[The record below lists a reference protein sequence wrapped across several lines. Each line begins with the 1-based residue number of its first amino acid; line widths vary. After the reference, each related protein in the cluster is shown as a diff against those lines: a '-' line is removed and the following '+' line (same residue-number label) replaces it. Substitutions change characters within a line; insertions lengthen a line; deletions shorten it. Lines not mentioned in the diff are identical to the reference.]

1 MSGLGRGVDVEVGPA
16 SLPFA
21 DTACGQGRGRERE
34 TAVKL
39 TDALLGEQGTFYVLF
54 NQIEEIAAIESPL
67 AQIRGAT
74 TVLRAMVDSHATLED
89 ELLFSALEPH
99 LGTDSGPLAVMRT
112 EHEEMARLLEQIED
126 ADDTDQI
133 ILWIEE
139 ALSAARSHFQ
149 KEERVLFPMAQHLL
163 GDEALTR
170 LGRAWAKAR
179 HVTIA

>member
-1 MSGLGRGVDVEVGPA
+1 MSGLGRGADVEVGPA

-21 DTACGQGRGRERE
+21 DTACGQGRERE

-39 TDALLGEQGTFYVLF
+39 TDALLGEHGVFYVLF

-74 TVLRAMVDSHATLED
+74 TVLGAMVDSHATLED
-89 ELLFSALEPH
+89 ELLFSAIEPH
-99 LGTDSGPLAVMRT
+99 LGTGDGPLAVMRA
-112 EHEEMARLLEQIED
+112 EHEEMARLLEQIKD
-126 ADDTDQI
+126 ADDADQV
-133 ILWIEE
+133 EE

-170 LGRAWAKAR
+170 LGKSWAKAR
-179 HVTIA
+179 RVTIA

>member
-1 MSGLGRGVDVEVGPA
+1 MSGLGRGVDVEVGSA

-21 DTACGQGRGRERE
+21 DTACGQGRERE

-39 TDALLGEQGTFYVLF
+39 TDALLGEHGVFYVLF

-74 TVLRAMVDSHATLED
+74 TVLGAMVDSHATLED

-99 LGTDSGPLAVMRT
+99 LGTGDGPLAVMRA

-126 ADDTDQI
+126 ADDADQV

-170 LGRAWAKAR
+170 LGKSWAKAR
-179 HVTIA
+179 RVTIA

>member
-1 MSGLGRGVDVEVGPA
+1 MSGRGRGVDFEVGPA
-16 SLPFA
+16 PLPFA
-21 DTACGQGRGRERE
+21 EAACGQGRERE

-39 TDALLGEQGTFYVLF
+39 TDALLGEHGVFYVLF
-54 NQIEEIAAIESPL
+54 NHIEEIADIEGPL

-74 TVLRAMVDSHATLED
+74 TVLEAMVDSHATLED
-89 ELLFSALEPH
+89 ELLFSALVPH

-133 ILWIEE
+133 VLWIEE

-170 LGRAWAKAR
+170 LGRAWAEAR
-179 HVTIA
+179 RVTIA